1 MTADA
6 AIRAVVFDMDGV
18 IIDSEHIWDEVR
30 EQLARDWDGAY
41 GPEAQ
46 RAMMG
51 MSAPEW
57 SAYMHDALGIEAAP
71 EEINAEVVR
80 RMRDRYREELPVLP
94 GAVDAVRRLREAEL
108 RLAVASSSNREL
120 IEAVLETL
128 DMTDSFEQVVSS
140 EEVPRGKPAPDVY
153 LEATLRLGLDPGR
166 CVAVEDSTN
175 GLLAAA
181 AAGLAVVAYP
191 NRRFPPAADALERAA
206 LVVDSLDE
214 LTPETLM
221 ALRDAG

>member
-1 MTADA
+1 VTAA
-6 AIRAVVFDMDGV
+6 VTIRAVVFDMDGV

-57 SAYMHDALGIEAAP
+57 SAYMHEAVGIEAAP

-80 RMRDRYREELPVLP
+80 RMRDRYHEELPVLP
-94 GAVDAVRRLREAEL
+94 GAVDAVRRLREKL

-128 DMTDSFEQVVSS
+128 ELTDSFEQVVSS

-153 LEATLRLGLDPGR
+153 LEATRRLRLDPGH

-191 NRRFPPAADALERAA
+191 NRRFPPTADALERAA
-206 LVVDSLDE
+206 LVVDSLDD
-214 LTPETLM
+214 LTPESLA
-221 ALRDAG
+221 ALRVAA